1 MIRRVALALVLL
13 GCTTTLVH
21 AHDGPEHVIEAIDA
35 EIARSGA
42 TAELLY
48 RRACERRA
56 LRDYSAA
63 EVDLLAALTL
73 DAAYVPAQLEL
84 AWVLARRG
92 DSPRAFALV
101 EDLLRTDEQHLRAT
115 ALALRGELHAVAGNW
130 TPAIADLTAALA
142 VRSEVEWYLLRA
154 EAQQSA
160 DDQQSKLTGLREGWQ
175 RTASPVLQYAYCDA
189 LINGTPQQRAEAATM
204 IKAELRSGRYH
215 SAWLL
220 RRARVHLAEHD
231 RRAADVDLQTA
242 LNEVQS
248 RLNPARPDPTLLAER
263 NTICRLL
270 GTAPPAT
277 KVDLD
282 D

>member
-1 MIRRVALALVLL
+1 MIRRVVLALVLVS
-13 GCTTTLVH
+13 CTTAIVR

-35 EIARSGA
+35 EIARAGA

-63 EVDLLAALTL
+63 EVDLLASLKL
-73 DAAYVPAQLEL
+73 DDAFSPAQLEL
-84 AWVLARRG
+84 ARVLARRG
-92 DSPRAFALV
+92 DSPRALALV
-101 EDLLRTDEQHLRAT
+101 EELLQTDEKQLRAT
-115 ALALRGELHAVAGNW
+115 VLALRGELHAVAGNT

-142 VRSEVEWYLLRA
+142 VRPEVEWYLLRA
-154 EAQQSA
+154 EVQQSA
-160 DDQQSKLTGLREGWQ
+160 GDQQSQLTGLRDGWQ
-175 RTASPVLQYAYCDA
+175 RTASPVLQQEYCDA
-189 LINGTPQQRAEAATM
+189 LIAGTPQQRTEAAAM
-204 IKAELRSGRYH
+204 IEAELRSGRYH

-220 RRARVHLAEHD
+220 RRAQVHLAEHD
-231 RRAADVDLQTA
+231 RRAADVDLQIA
-242 LNEVQS
+242 LSEVQS

-263 NTICRLL
+263 NAICRLL